1 MNKEQRVIDLIL
13 DYGWIDGGHHKQWV
27 LTEILKILM
36 GDAYD
41 AWLEDYNSDEEYSDW
56 DEGIAP

>member
-1 MNKEQRVIDLIL
+1 MNKEQQVIDLIL
-13 DYGWIDGGHHKQWV
+13 DYGMTDGGHHKQWV